1 MRAARCLRGPD
12 IEPGKKFITQTVTFN
27 TKDILTLIMT
37 KQSLKNLTVQPSE
50 LYEDKLAQLEL
61 IINEANR
68 VRNTD
73 KTMIEGLLGN
83 FYGRTLNVGIEFKR
97 AYGSILSGDYFNL
110 TELPDGN
117 YLFVFA
123 DLSGHGL
130 PAYTNLIRL
139 NSSIILAVRESE
151 RIYCKTG
158 ILDTSDLI
166 RDITIKFTD
175 IMEELNNEEFASVLF
190 TFITNQ
196 DDKFHLKFYNHG
208 MFFPMIIRKF
218 RDRAIDVYDLNKSEK
233 GWFPQKGYLMG
244 CALRDIL
251 GDKYY
256 LCPCC
261 EFTLYEGDRALFYSD
276 GIVESINPV
285 TGEEFGEGRI
295 RDILIENVHSAPQET
310 IDTLFRSLYGYIENP
325 HNQKDDMTSILI
337 DFPLVR

>member
-1 MRAARCLRGPD
+1 M
-12 IEPGKKFITQTVTFN
+12 KK
-27 TKDILTLIMT
+27 L
-37 KQSLKNLTVQPSE
+37 SLKNLTVQPSE

-83 FYGRTLNVGIEFKR
+83 FYGRRLNVGIEFKR

-139 NSSIILAVRESE
+139 NSSIILAIKESE
-151 RIYCKTG
+151 RLYNDTG

-175 IMEELNNEEFASVLF
+175 IMEELNNDEFASVLF

-196 DDKFHLKFYNHG
+196 DDKFHLKFYNRG
-208 MFFPMIIRKF
+208 MFFPH
-218 RDRAIDVYDLNKSEK
+218 DC
-233 GWFPQKGYLMG
+233 QKVPGQTY
-244 CALRDIL
+244 
-251 GDKYY
+251 
-256 LCPCC
+256 
-261 EFTLYEGDRALFYSD
+261 
-276 GIVESINPV
+276 
-285 TGEEFGEGRI
+285 
-295 RDILIENVHSAPQET
+295 
-310 IDTLFRSLYGYIENP
+310 
-325 HNQKDDMTSILI
+325 
-337 DFPLVR
+337 